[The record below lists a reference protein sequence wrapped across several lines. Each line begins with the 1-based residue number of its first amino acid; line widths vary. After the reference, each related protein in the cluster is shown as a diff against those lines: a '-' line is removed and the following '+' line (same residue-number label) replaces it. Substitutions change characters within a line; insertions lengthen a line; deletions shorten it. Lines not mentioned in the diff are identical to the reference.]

1 MKKIWIVTAMEP
13 EAQIII
19 DFLWLKLSKSYKNIQ
34 IYENGGYILAS
45 TWMWKIQAS
54 IWSSILCWEYWVNCL
69 INIWVAWNLNGNNVR
84 IWDVFLIKEITQ
96 HDMYLPLPWDLD
108 YAKWTI
114 KIHFQSGIDWNE
126 FNFWFHENGICV
138 TWDQFIDDPEKSNQ
152 LRNKFSADV
161 AEMEAYAIASTTREF
176 WILDNTVIIKS
187 VSDWADNDAN
197 DWLANNLDFA
207 MKNSIEVLKKI
218 LKIYTSS

>member
-1 MKKIWIVTAMEP
+1 MKKIWIVTAMQE

-19 DFLWLKLSKSYKNIQ
+19 DFLWLELSKSYKNIR
-34 IYENGGYILAS
+34 IYEKDWYTLAY

-54 IWSSILCWEYWVNCL
+54 IWSSILCWEYWVEAL
-69 INIWVAWNLNGNNVR
+69 VNIWVAWNLNWDNVK
-84 IWDVFLIKEITQ
+84 IWDVFLIKEIIQ

-114 KIHFQSGIDWNE
+114 KIPFKSDIDPNE
-126 FNFWFHENGICV
+126 FNFWFHENGICI
-138 TWDQFIDDPEKSNQ
+138 TWDQFIDNPDKSRQ
-152 LRNKFSADV
+152 LRNDTWADI
-161 AEMEAYAIASTTREF
+161 AEMEAYSIASTAREF
-176 WILDNTVIIKS
+176 WILDNTIIIKS

-207 MKNSIEVLKKI
+207 MKNSIEI
-218 LKIYTSS
+218 LKRILKNLNN